1 MRPSTL
7 YGYTTPKNWCQT
19 SEGLLFLF
27 RKSLIEISRQINV
40 SARAGWGRIGQWH
53 LPVLQYTNA
62 RSIGYSLKATR
73 HIPNYSLSI
82 TVEQQDVSNCHDAY
96 YGQRFRQD
104 KSTS

>member
-1 MRPSTL
+1 VAPS
-7 YGYTTPKNWCQT
+7 G
-19 SEGLLFLF
+19 
-27 RKSLIEISRQINV
+27 
-40 SARAGWGRIGQWH
+40 AA
-53 LPVLQYTNA
+53 TNA

-104 KSTS
+104 KSISGNLTRPGNVARFDNAKRIDNDKELIARSVSVAGKNR